1 MTAAVTGPSG
11 TVSRRDLDGRV
22 AALAGRLAP
31 GEHVPVDSPDPLD
44 ILVAVLAADRAG
56 ATAVVVDA
64 AWTPGQRARAL
75 ASVTAPVTAPVTV
88 TPTAPAPFWIGFTS
102 GSAGTPRP
110 IARTRDSWAAS
121 YPVVSGRTG
130 IRAGRTVGIPGPL
143 ASSLFLFGALHAL
156 WAGAHVVAPGRW
168 DPASMDGLDAVHC
181 VPSML
186 SDLLDLPRPPAL
198 AVCGGAAL
206 PAALRARARGRGVR
220 VADYYGATELSF
232 VAWGTPDGRLE
243 PFPGVD
249 VEIRAGEIWARSPYL
264 SLGYAAPV
272 DGPLR
277 RDADGFA
284 TVGDLGAFDRT
295 PDGSTGAT
303 LTVHGRGDGTILCG
317 GTPVLPQD
325 VENVLLEVGSVR
337 DAVVV
342 GTPHARL
349 GAVVTAVIEPAP
361 GDAVSLAALRTAARD
376 RLAAPQ
382 RPRHWFV
389 MPALPRTGAGKVA
402 RTAVAEAVR
411 AGTLPARRLR

>member
-11 TVSRRDLDGRV
+11 TVTHRELGDLV
-22 AALAGRLAP
+22 AAAAARLAP
-31 GEHVPVDSPDPLD
+31 GERVPCESPDPLD
-44 ILVAVLAADRAG
+44 TLVRVLAADRAG

-75 ASVTAPVTAPVTV
+75 SSITGDGTGTAR
-88 TPTAPAPFWIGFTS
+88 APFWIGFTS

-110 IARTRDSWAAS
+110 IARTAHSWTAS
-121 YPVVSGRTG
+121 FPEVSRRTG
-130 IRAGRTVGIPGPL
+130 IRAGQTVGVPGPL

-156 WAGAHVVAPGRW
+156 WAGAHVVAPGRF
-168 DPASMDGLDAVHC
+168 DPAALDGLDAAHC
-181 VPSML
+181 VPTML
-186 SDLLDLPRPPAL
+186 SDLLDLPRPPTL

-206 PAALRARARGRGVR
+206 PPALRARAHDRGVR
-220 VADYYGATELSF
+220 IADYYGATELSF
-232 VAWGTPDGRLE
+232 VAWGTADGRLE
-243 PFPGVD
+243 PFPGVE
-249 VEIRAGEIWARSPYL
+249 VSVRAGEIWARSPYL
-264 SLGYAAPV
+264 SLGYAADV

-277 RDADGFA
+277 RTADGFA
-284 TVGDLGAFDRT
+284 TVGDLGTFDGR
-295 PDGSTGAT
+295 

-325 VENVLLEVGSVR
+325 VEDVLLSVPSVR
-337 DAVVV
+337 EAVVV

-361 GDAVSLAALRTAARD
+361 GDGLSLAALRAVTRD

-389 MPALPRTGAGKVA
+389 TARLPRTTAGKVA
-402 RTAVAEAVR
+402 RGAVAEAVR
-411 AGTLPARRLR
+411 TGTVDARRMR